1 MARARARAADPRIR
15 INHAFEQLCSSQCL
29 PRLATCDHAADSSRI
44 ATQETEICGQR
55 LWARRAGNSRPYAPN
70 RPQRPVLLAQ
80 ATEMSGY
87 FRPPEISSICADC
100 LVGDA
105 GNKSRTTPRC
115 AVEFR

>member
-1 MARARARAADPRIR
+1 MHNGYPWRDNASEPFTAQNQARHRW
-15 INHAFEQLCSSQCL
+15 
-29 PRLATCDHAADSSRI
+29 
-44 ATQETEICGQR
+44 QR

-100 LVGDA
+100 LVVDA
-105 GNKSRTTPRC
+105 VPRNQSASANSLVTGKTTGKN
-115 AVEFR
+115 EF